1 MPEHRD
7 SNQVTQ
13 PHREQ
18 PVFDNWDVVAEGWY
32 LALPARELPRGK
44 ARSVS
49 LFGQRVVLFRGR
61 DGEVR
66 ALDAWCPHMGADL
79 GVGDV
84 VGNHVRCPY
93 HHWEFDGAGRCHELP
108 VDAPVPEGAALRA
121 YATQER
127 YGFLW
132 VYPAEAA
139 PYPVPEPRGL
149 EGEDIA
155 CYAGASFVRGCH
167 THVQMAN
174 GIDAQHLR
182 TIHKV
187 RLAAEVEID
196 EDPDRALID
205 YHLRGALPD
214 DTPRA
219 RAMRW
224 VLGESY
230 GYRMRLSGGTMGFLT
245 GLVGVTLFGGKLA
258 LPEIH
263 MGYGFTS
270 EERGSIRMHPFFL
283 TRRRPGLL
291 GWWVERLCL
300 VAMHLV
306 HRMLRD
312 EDGLI
317 YDNIRFRPAA
327 MLAMDAPVVRFMQ
340 FVNRQ
345 VPSCWS
351 RRVAV

>member
-1 MPEHRD
+1 MHRD
-7 SNQVTQ
+7 TNQGTQ
-13 PHREQ
+13 PHREM

-32 LALPARELPRGK
+32 LALPSAQLPRGR
-44 ARSVS
+44 ARSVEI
-49 LFGQRVVLFRGR
+49 FGQRVVFFRAR

-84 VGNHVRCPY
+84 VEDRVRCPY
-93 HHWEFDGAGRCHELP
+93 HHWEFDGTGRCHELP
-108 VDAPVPEGAALRA
+108 VDAPVPETARLQA
-121 YATQER
+121 YATEER
-127 YGFLW
+127 YGFVW

-139 PYPVPEPRGL
+139 PYPVPAPRGL
-149 EGEDIA
+149 EGEEVVH
-155 CYAGASFVRGCH
+155 YAGASFVRGCS

-187 RLAAEVEID
+187 RLAAEVEIE
-196 EDPDRALID
+196 EDPDRGLID
-205 YHLRGALPD
+205 YLIQGALPD

-224 VLGESY
+224 VFGKSY
-230 GYRMRLSGGTMGFLT
+230 GYRMRLAGGTMGFLT
-245 GLVGVTLFGGKLA
+245 GLVGVTLFGGSLA

-263 MGYGFTS
+263 MAYGFTS
-270 EERGSIRMHPFFL
+270 EARGSIRMHPIFL
-283 TRRRPGLL
+283 SRRRRGPM
-291 GWWVERLCL
+291 GWLIHWICL
-300 VAMHLV
+300 VVMHLV

-317 YDNIRFRPAA
+317 YDNIRFRPQA
-327 MLAMDAPVVRFMQ
+327 MLAMDAPVGRFIQ

-345 VPSCWS
+345 TPSCWS
-351 RRVAV
+351 RNLEV